1 MLFDYFKRKKQ
12 EKLEAKR
19 KAEEQERLR
28 REAAR
33 KAEEQERK
41 RIEAEERAKEALE
54 RKEFGDY
61 YYDHKRKQCNSKD
74 DYANFWEKFYNDKEF
89 WHGNFNTAFSEDR
102 GGAAFVKEVTEIGF
116 NNKNPFV
123 KLIIKFLEN
132 RQSESERIDSGSWTK
147 LHNFLVNASG
157 GDDIR
162 IAKLVNEIF
171 AEFDYK
177 VLMLPYDEFERFL
190 KNLEME

>member
-1 MLFDYFKRKKQ
+1 MLFDYFKRKKK

-41 RIEAEERAKEALE
+41 KIEAEEKAKEALE

-61 YYDHKRKQCNSKD
+61 YYDHKRTQCNSKD
-74 DYANFWEKFYNDKEF
+74 DYADFWEKFYNDSEF

-102 GGAAFVKEVTEIGF
+102 GGVAVTRELREYGY

-123 KLIIKFLEN
+123 KLIIYFLEN
-132 RQSESERIDSGSWTK
+132 RQSEDERINNSNWDQ
-147 LHNFLVNASG
+147 LHNLVANTG
-157 GDDIR
+157 FDDIKVS
-162 IAKLVNEIF
+162 KLLSKNF
-171 AEFDYK
+171 LDYDYK
-177 VLMLPYDEFERFL
+177 VFMSPTSQFSILLKSFDYDV
-190 KNLEME
+190 